1 MAEFSGALCIADDS
15 ETTDVTDHVDDAS
28 QEDVAYQDARWK
40 RVAVKHERLHRAL
53 AEVVDDYGL
62 LNCVTLDITSA
73 ESVGRLLAKI
83 DKCNVYVFTES
94 SSTRTI
100 QSEDADRYE
109 AMADIRERIASP
121 VPFTLLDPNGIVRT
135 HEQVHQ
141 LRAGNGWLWKRTG
154 RQQVPARSRK
164 RAQRRLVLQRQSA
177 VTWPKPPIRHQYV
190 PRAH

>member
-62 LNCVTLDITSA
+62 LNFVTLDITSA

-83 DKCNVYVFTES
+83 DKCNGYVFTES
-94 SSTRTI
+94 SSATTSSSPVHQDLFKCAV
-100 QSEDADRYE
+100 QSEDVDRYE
-109 AMADIRERIASP
+109 AIADIRERIASP
-121 VPFTLLDPNGIVRT
+121 DSIRELET
-135 HEQVHQ
+135 
-141 LRAGNGWLWKRTG
+141 
-154 RQQVPARSRK
+154 RK
-164 RAQRRLVLQRQSA
+164 L
-177 VTWPKPPIRHQYV
+177 
-190 PRAH
+190 